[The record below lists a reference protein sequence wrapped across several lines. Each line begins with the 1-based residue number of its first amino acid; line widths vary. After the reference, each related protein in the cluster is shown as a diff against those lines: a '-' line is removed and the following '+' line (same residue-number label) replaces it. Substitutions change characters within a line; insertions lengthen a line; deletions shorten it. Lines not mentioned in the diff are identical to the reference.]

1 MHTVCVVYSLQ
12 KERGDLATEKMHLDA
27 TIRVLAIQQ
36 IFDNLIFAFSCP
48 SDQTTITY
56 PEQCLLQSGFL
67 AFQVWPLIYQSLK
80 IARTLNCNIPLM
92 LLLLLRGL
100 GYKNVDTKTNA
111 KNICMY
117 FHFKALPKLLDC
129 VSKNLK
135 MSFFKI

>member
-27 TIRVLAIQQ
+27 TIRVLAILQ
-36 IFDNLIFAFSCP
+36 IFDNQFQPIFCIFSVLQIKQQFECF
-48 SDQTTITY
+48 
-56 PEQCLLQSGFL
+56 LLQSGFL

-117 FHFKALPKLLDC
+117 FHFQGFAKTFRLC
-129 VSKNLK
+129 
-135 MSFFKI
+135 FKES